1 MKLLRWLIVTT
12 ALILVSP
19 LFGIYLADLV
29 GYHEPLDIA
38 IEILG
43 LKEWEDEWPFKDYS
57 IPGLDPYLGYI
68 ASGFIGVGAIAL
80 TIFILDRALVYVR
93 KKGS

>member
-1 MKLLRWLIVTT
+1 MKPSRWLIIVV

-29 GYHEPLDIA
+29 GYSEPLDIA
-38 IEILG
+38 IEMLG
-43 LKEWEDEWPFKDYS
+43 LEEWRDEWPLKDYS

-68 ASGFIGVGAIAL
+68 ASGFIGVGAVAL
-80 TIFILDRALVYVR
+80 TIFILDKALTYVG
-93 KKGS
+93 KKRN